1 MAAFI
6 TNFQSPFELDDLQ
19 DRFERDGLTNIDY
32 LLHFDES
39 IGEWTVHKDAQ
50 VGDRV
55 YFMCAVTSKD
65 HMGHVCAQAR
75 AEAPEE
81 LQAFAEEQRKLYKKY
96 AGRIV
101 AVGKVDEPPFQSID
115 SGYAHAPW
123 RNPWY
128 ARICDVQLLGQPIPY
143 DDFRDFITVNSTGSI
158 TKLTGEQEEA
168 LETLIA
174 QAEPGEPK
182 QGLKLVYGAI
192 TRFAGALGPNPG
204 MWGEGGT
211 TFEPSEVT
219 LAFAQAFRENR
230 QFRLEGYER
239 MFQDVGL
246 DLANTIPTPED
257 LAGAPVV
264 VYQGILTY
272 AVDALESNPV
282 RYGALAKSGLLDGCL
297 YQLEAEDQRILRE
310 ERMPEALIHLAEGV
324 LRLLADMPEG
334 KELTIDRCVAAT
346 CILDSAEAKTN
357 EFEGMAIDVPELMD
371 VDFLVYR
378 HAPEF
383 GIWLDYS
390 EHAGQALG
398 LPFVI
403 PFRVRHL

>member
-75 AEAPEE
+75 AEAPEDV
-81 LQAFAEEQRKLYKKY
+81 QVFAEEQRQLYKRY
-96 AGRIV
+96 AGHIM
-101 AVGKVDEPPFQSID
+101 AVGRVDEPPFQSID

-168 LETLIA
+168 LETLVA

-192 TRFAGALGPNPG
+192 TRFAD
-204 MWGEGGT
+204 
-211 TFEPSEVT
+211 T
-219 LAFAQAFRENR
+219 LAQDPGSWSEDGSTFVPSPTTQAF
-230 QFRLEGYER
+230 
-239 MFQDVGL
+239 
-246 DLANTIPTPED
+246 
-257 LAGAPVV
+257 
-264 VYQGILTY
+264 
-272 AVDALESNPV
+272 
-282 RYGALAKSGLLDGCL
+282 
-297 YQLEAEDQRILRE
+297 
-310 ERMPEALIHLAEGV
+310 
-324 LRLLADMPEG
+324 
-334 KELTIDRCVAAT
+334 
-346 CILDSAEAKTN
+346 AEAFRQN
-357 EFEGMAIDVPELMD
+357 PHFEV
-371 VDFLVYR
+371 
-378 HAPEF
+378 
-383 GIWLDYS
+383 
-390 EHAGQALG
+390 AG
-398 LPFVI
+398 
-403 PFRVRHL
+403 